1 MGYKRSVFR
10 TLSLITQL
18 GISILV
24 PIFLCVFIGKF
35 LDNRYNLP
43 LFVPLLILGILAG
56 FRNAYVL
63 VMGFVKEA
71 EQDTSR
77 DTDRYIKK

>member
-1 MGYKRSVFR
+1 MKYKKSVFR
-10 TLSLITQL
+10 TMSLISQL

-24 PIFLCVFIGKF
+24 PIFLCVFLGKF
-35 LDNRYNLP
+35 VGERWDLP
-43 LFVPLLILGILAG
+43 IFLPLLILGILAG
-56 FRNAYVL
+56 GRNAYIL

-71 EQDTSR
+71 EQDNSR